1 MSLLSIQRRIY
12 KREKANLK
20 HYRFISYI
28 SPFMNIIDY
37 MEGGEFMDKLFF
49 EMRKKGE
56 LSSES
61 GSSGGASTILFALCL
76 LCVSLLFFNLS
87 LVLKQGENDKSSKLE
102 NALLAFADEIEE
114 NEAVCAFLGIEDAF
128 PSEDEIY

>member
-1 MSLLSIQRRIY
+1 
-12 KREKANLK
+12 
-20 HYRFISYI
+20 
-28 SPFMNIIDY
+28 
-37 MEGGEFMDKLFF
+37 MDKLFF
-49 EMRKKGE
+49 DAHKKQE
-56 LSSES
+56 LSAENS
-61 GSSGGASTILFALCL
+61 SSGGASTVLFALCL

-87 LVLKQGENDKSSKLE
+87 LFLKQGENDKSSKLE